1 MASVADTPARPPSS
15 PRATTTV
22 ARAAGARVG
31 GWWREVALFGLA
43 YLAYQ
48 AARVAMRGDA
58 ADALDNARWVFDAQ
72 ARLGLGVERSVQ
84 DALLGTPW
92 LAMLDWVYLAAQTVV
107 LAAGVVFVYRANR
120 RVYRVLRTT
129 LLATWVLALPVYA
142 LFPTAPPR
150 LAGLGF
156 ADAVSLD
163 TPIGLAGGS
172 TTILFNPYAAV
183 PSLHAGFAVA
193 LGVAVFASA
202 RRLPLR
208 VAGLLWGPLV
218 VLAVLATGNH
228 FVFDVGAGVALTAAG
243 FGFARWRERR
253 TVRPVRPGPGLQR
266 PGSPLLAVPG
276 EQLEPGGAL
285 VGAEREAQDD
295 VHRARHDQ
303 LDRGGDRKST
313 RLNSSHI
320 QKSRMPSS
328 A

>member
-1 MASVADTPARPPSS
+1 MG
-15 PRATTTV
+15 
-22 ARAAGARVG
+22 RAAGMPVRISSAPRAAAARAGVRRDGVVDRTG
-31 GWWREVALFGLA
+31 GWWREVALFALA
-43 YLAYQ
+43 YLGYQ
-48 AARVAMRGDA
+48 AARVAIRGDA
-58 ADALDNARWVFDAQ
+58 AEALGNARWIFGAQ

-92 LAMLDWVYLAAQTVV
+92 LAMLDWVYLGAQTAV

-129 LLATWVLALPVYA
+129 LLATWVLALPIYA

-163 TPIGLAGGS
+163 TPIELAAGS

-208 VAGLLWGPLV
+208 MAGLLWGPLV

-228 FVFDVGAGVALTAAG
+228 FVFDVGAGLALTAAG
-243 FGFARWRERR
+243 FGFARRRERR
-253 TVRPVRPGPGLQR
+253 AADRPAAALRLDQRTDLRPACTPAVGTRLSHRCSRPG
-266 PGSPLLAVPG
+266 A
-276 EQLEPGGAL
+276 
-285 VGAEREAQDD
+285 
-295 VHRARHDQ
+295 
-303 LDRGGDRKST
+303 
-313 RLNSSHI
+313 
-320 QKSRMPSS
+320 
-328 A
+328 